1 MLQSKFARWDMVKRV
16 AFYPS
21 IFDGRVPEHVAVGTC
36 VGSGSCTARHT
47 AARDANVGNFSA
59 TVAHFLQ
66 YVDGACSSVGGE
78 PSACVMKN
86 DDLLYRRDVD
96 RGLAQPPVAA
106 PGNGSADKP
115 PKIPAPLGPE
125 PPRQTEVMR

>member
-36 VGSGSCTARHT
+36 FGSGSCAARHT

-86 DDLLYRRDVD
+86 DDL
-96 RGLAQPPVAA
+96 VAA